1 MEREKSTEEIERKDA
16 SIISKFQRGIVYE
29 TRADFSNSVFNKVY
43 KRAYALVDKDVQIQ
57 LRGSQEVAYK
67 STPNNIITFVG
78 RRGTGKS
85 SAMQSFMH
93 ALLNNTENPEREPRE
108 YTIYDNSRNPKPVQF
123 IGIDWIDASLL
134 EKGEDIF
141 EVILAKML
149 KVFLEDIE
157 SESNERLSYEKRT
170 LYNSFADIYKKQ
182 LNIKKQNDNY
192 YSAETAISSLRDL
205 SRSVD
210 IKDEFQKL
218 VYNFI
223 NIKSGNSRFERNDL
237 KETFLVVAI
246 DDIDMNIDSG
256 FEILEKIQRYLS
268 VDRFL
273 ILLAVNHEQ
282 MQMCCQKHFVEL
294 HQIPLGHL
302 SANEYSSAEKLRSHV
317 KDIAEQYME
326 KALPFYTRIYLPS
339 LKKMDY
345 DRNHLTKIQIELKNG
360 KKKTCS
366 IKQAAFILAARKTMV
381 RYDKDGIKRHFM
393 EPETLREL
401 SDYWLFRETMA
412 DLVEKDEDDS
422 TSQIFLENLDL
433 NFRRSMD
440 DLLFRYAEEKLSEFE
455 SDIFIRLSETNLQ
468 RRGRDV
474 IFALLREASVKKDL
488 LSDDAASDWNF
499 YLEKYKEFGYSYGEL
514 LHCLHRF
521 GQTGMLDKRLIH
533 AILAMYSLTMTK
545 IFYRYKINESDKA
558 GNNYKMLK
566 QVLENSVVGSWG
578 LDILPKVHKSH
589 DTNAALVYAGAC
601 KNIHMNQKR
610 LLISEKVE
618 ELIYGV
624 EIEIQKESETYS
636 DEKNKIS
643 DTLINQIASLLEHME
658 WQFILMMFLSSAE
671 NVSYIIEKSNDKVG
685 SNIPGG
691 FAKTEK
697 EASIYFQDGMAD
709 YSALNFIN
717 NLFFYKENLVEFI
730 KMLLRALELQ
740 ENPSDIKKIY
750 DKVIEHDSG
759 FYNEIA
765 KWHKK
770 YGGMVVPLYDTD
782 LYYNL
787 IKRIAREQ
795 KNQDSIAKEQV
806 YDCFIV
812 LLEEIFVRLKEN
824 DEYYVEYE
832 KFADIFTECPVIKK
846 LKEPDTIKRKIY
858 TEFIWELINGNNV
871 KTKEISMK
879 NIMSSF

>member
-1 MEREKSTEEIERKDA
+1 MEKEKNTEEIERKDV

-29 TRADFSNSVFNKVY
+29 TRQDFPKSVFNKVY

-57 LRGSQEVAYK
+57 LQSNQKTDYK
-67 STPNNIITFVG
+67 SVPNNIITFVG

-85 SAMQSFMH
+85 SAMQSFMY
-93 ALLNNTENPEREPRE
+93 ALLSNTKNPERERSE

-157 SESNERLSYEKRT
+157 AESNERLSYEKRT

-182 LNIKKQNDNY
+182 LNIKKRNDNY

-210 IKDEFQKL
+210 IKEEFQKL
-218 VYNFI
+218 VHNFI
-223 NIKSGNSRFERNDL
+223 NIKSEESRFERDDR

-268 VDRFL
+268 VDRL
-273 ILLAVNHEQ
+273 IILLAVNHEQ

-302 SANEYSSAEKLRSHV
+302 STHEYSGAEKLRAHV

-345 DRNHLTKIQIELKNG
+345 DRNHLTKIQIEMKNG

-401 SDYWLFRETMA
+401 SDYWLFRETMK
-412 DLVEKDEDDS
+412 DLNGKSDGDENFE
-422 TSQIFLENLDL
+422 IFLENLDL

-440 DLLFRYAEEKLSEFE
+440 DLLFRYAEEKLSEFD

-474 IFALLREASVKKDL
+474 IFTLIREVSKKKDL
-488 LSDDAASDWNF
+488 LSVDAASDWNF
-499 YLEKYKEFGYSYGEL
+499 YLEKYKEFDYSYGEL
-514 LHCLHRF
+514 MHCLYCF
-521 GQTGMLDKRLIH
+521 GQAGMFDKRLVH

-545 IFYRYKINESDKA
+545 IFYRYKIRESDEI

-566 QVLENSVVGSWG
+566 QVLGNSAAGSWG
-578 LDILPKVHKSH
+578 IDMLPKARKSH
-589 DTNAALVYAGAC
+589 DTNDNMLVYIGAC

-610 LLISEKVE
+610 LLISEE
-618 ELIYGV
+618 IEDLIRI
-624 EIEIQKESETYS
+624 IEIQKEKET
-636 DEKNKIS
+636 EVNTQNEIS
-643 DTLINQIASLLEHME
+643 DILIDQIVNLLERMD
-658 WQFILMMFLSSAE
+658 WQFILTLFLSSME

-685 SNIPGG
+685 NDDIPGDLM
-691 FAKTEK
+691 KTEK
-697 EASIYFQDGMAD
+697 EASIYFKDGMAD
-709 YSALNFIN
+709 YGILDFIN
-717 NLFFYKENLVEFI
+717 NLFFYRESLFGFI
-730 KMLLRALELQ
+730 KMLCQALKIGDKPEIL
-740 ENPSDIKKIY
+740 NKIY
-750 DKVIEHDSG
+750 DKVLRHENG

-765 KWHKK
+765 NWHKK

-787 IKRIAREQ
+787 IKRIARDQ
-795 KNQDSIAKEQV
+795 KNENPIEKEEIYV
-806 YDCFIV
+806 CFIK
-812 LLEEIFVRLKEN
+812 LLTEILNGLQEN
-824 DEYYVEYE
+824 DKYYEEQE
-832 KFADIFTECPVIKK
+832 KFADIFEECPVIKR
-846 LKEPDTIKRKIY
+846 LKDTDAGKQKIY
-858 TEFIWELINGNNV
+858 IEFIWELISRNYE
-871 KTKEISMK
+871 KTKENRVK
-879 NIMSSF
+879 NVMVEL